1 MARTAVLL
9 LLALALGAW
18 GVVTGTR
25 TPLPLPTEGALF
37 AELRLDPWR
46 APLRPRG
53 PQDHWRVAQRRGGQ
67 VVFELVADP
76 TQRRTVAWAEVLEGR
91 AVQAAP

>member
-1 MARTAVLL
+1 MARTATLL

-25 TPLPLPTEGALF
+25 TPLPLPAEGELF

-53 PQDHWRVAQRRGGQ
+53 PGDAWRVARRRGGQ
-67 VVFELVADP
+67 VVLELVADP

-91 AVQAAP
+91 RVTPGP

>member
-1 MARTAVLL
+1 MARTAMLL
-9 LLALALGAW
+9 LMALALATW

-25 TPLPLPTEGALF
+25 TPLPLPMEGALF

-53 PQDHWRVAQRRGGQ
+53 PEDHWRVAQRRGGQ
-67 VVFELVADP
+67 VVLELVADP
-76 TQRRTVAWAEVLEGR
+76 AQRRTVAWAEVLAGR
-91 AVQAAP
+91 AIPPGP